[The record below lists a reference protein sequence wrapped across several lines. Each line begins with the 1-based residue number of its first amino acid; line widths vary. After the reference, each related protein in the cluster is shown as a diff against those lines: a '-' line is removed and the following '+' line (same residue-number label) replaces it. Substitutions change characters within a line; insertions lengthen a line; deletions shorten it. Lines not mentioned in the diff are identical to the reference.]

1 MLRASIVGASGYVG
15 GELLRLLLGH
25 PEVEVQQATSES
37 YAGQPAHFLHP
48 NLRGRTNLHLVSL
61 QELEPCDV
69 LFVAL
74 PHGQVAPRI
83 EEFAALAR
91 RIVDLSADFRL
102 HDPANYPRW
111 YGWEHPFANLAAPAV
126 ASYAEQLSLS
136 DTDYA
141 RKLVLIRA
149 FLAYAKKKGW
159 SRTNLASH
167 LKTKK
172 AKSGQLV
179 AARRN
184 LPESISLTQ
193 QKYDELEAEL
203 AALKEKRH
211 ELIDEIRRAAAD
223 KDFRE
228 NAPLA
233 AAREQRGHVE
243 GQIRELEE
251 TLKAAIIIDGKR
263 EPALKTGV
271 GDNIVLS
278 DLASGEE
285 LHYMIVDPR
294 EVDPSRGK
302 ISIASPLGKALI
314 GRRDGEIVEI
324 TAPAGKLRYQII
336 RVER

>member
-1 MLRASIVGASGYVG
+1 MVSSDKRSPTLGEAASQYLAKLSSQEREASQ
-15 GELLRLLLGH
+15 
-25 PEVEVQQATSES
+25 PEV
-37 YAGQPAHFLHP
+37 YK
-48 NLRGRTNLHLVSL
+48 
-61 QELEPCDV
+61 
-69 LFVAL
+69 
-74 PHGQVAPRI
+74 
-83 EEFAALAR
+83 FA
-91 RIVDLSADFRL
+91 
-102 HDPANYPRW
+102 RW
-111 YGWEHPFANLAAPAV
+111 YGWERPFTNLAAPEV
-126 ASYAEQLSLS
+126 AGYAEQLSLS

-141 RKLVLIRA
+141 RKLELIRA
-149 FLAYAKKKGW
+149 FLAYAKKVGW

-167 LKTKK
+167 LKTRK
-172 AKSGQLV
+172 AKGGSPT

-184 LPESISLTQ
+184 LPESIPLTQ

-203 AALKEKRH
+203 ATLKEKRH

-243 GQIRELEE
+243 GQIREIEE
-251 TLKAAIIIDGKR
+251 TLKVATIIDGKR

-285 LHYMIVDPR
+285 LRYMIVDPR

-314 GRRDGEIVEI
+314 GRRGGEIVEI
-324 TAPAGKLRYQII
+324 AVPAGRLRYQIK